1 MTNDT
6 IPIKKRFIEVREAL
20 NKTQAEL
27 AKIIRVDKSAISKI
41 ESEKEIK
48 RIPTLKVLV
57 AMEQEFNINRNYIT
71 DGIGP
76 MFNTGIKPRLEAI
89 PKFVYP
95 DPEIFKGNDHKYAY
109 SDDGPIAM
117 RVKIVPAKAQLG
129 YFRSFGDPEY
139 MDEFDFEII
148 DVDKEHF
155 GNYNGFE
162 TTGWSMVNLTSDE
175 WVLKSILPGK
185 YAIGRELDRYHW
197 KSKLHMHKNDAWII
211 VHRTEG
217 VILKEIISHDVSNGL
232 IKVHSWNPDKETYPD
247 EELFLGDI
255 GQLFN
260 VVKIIDR
267 RR

>member
-1 MTNDT
+1 MLDYQGKKFKEYVTRKGLSIIRIAEKLGVSRNTIYTYFKSESLQRETVTNIIT
-6 IPIKKRFIEVREAL
+6 KLNTTEAEIWGSDG
-20 NKTQAEL
+20 KTQ
-27 AKIIRVDKSAISKI
+27 
-41 ESEKEIK
+41 
-48 RIPTLKVLV
+48 
-57 AMEQEFNINRNYIT
+57 
-71 DGIGP
+71 
-76 MFNTGIKPRLEAI
+76 RLEAI

-95 DPEIFKGNDHKYAY
+95 DPAMFEGNDHKYAY
-109 SDDGPIAM
+109 SDEGVIAM

-139 MDEFDFEII
+139 LEQFDYEIM

-162 TTGWSMVNLTSDE
+162 TVGWSMVNLTSE
-175 WVLKSILPGK
+175 SWAQKSIFPGRF
-185 YAIGRELDRYHW
+185 AIGRELDRHHW
-197 KSKLHMHKNDAWII
+197 MNKLHLHSNDVWII

-217 VILKEIISHDVSNGL
+217 VILKEIINHDVAKGM
-232 IKVHSWNPDKETYPD
+232 ITVHSWNPDKDQFPD

-255 GQLFN
+255 GQIFN